1 METEHRDR
9 DSELR
14 VEMEETQGIEMVFV
28 NAKISKEKV
37 YQKAETS
44 EIEQRCLR
52 DVKEKGVV
60 GCP

>member
-37 YQKAETS
+37 YQKAEIS